1 MNSVI
6 LTKNYTEPPVCEKEI
21 LRYAGCKEAGN
32 ETMQLLSTCI
42 NEIRPLLTYKVCC
55 ITLPVK
61 INENVCDFGL
71 FSFHSKD
78 LSRNLS
84 GCESAVIFAATIGI
98 EIDRVISKYGHIAPS
113 KAVMLHAIGSER
125 VEALCDTFCEDIKLQ
140 LNTETKPRFSP
151 GYGDLS
157 LHYQKEIFSV
167 LCPEK
172 QIGLFLNDNLLMIP
186 SKSVTAII
194 GLK

>member
-1 MNSVI
+1 MI
-6 LTKNYTEPPVCEKEI
+6 LTKNYNEPPICEKEI
-21 LRYAGCKEAGN
+21 LRYAGCKEAKT
-32 ETMQLLSTCI
+32 ETLDLLSTCI
-42 NEIRPLLTYKVCC
+42 NESKPLLSYKVCYKKFPL
-55 ITLPVK
+55 I
-61 INENVCDFGL
+61 INEYDCEFGS

-84 GCESAVIFAATIGI
+84 GCKSAVIFAATIGI
-98 EIDRVISKYGHIAPS
+98 EIDRVISKYSHIAPS
-113 KAVMLHAIGSER
+113 KAIMLHAIGSER
-125 VEALCDTFCEDIKLQ
+125 VEALCDVFCEDIRMH

-157 LHYQKEIFSV
+157 LHYQKDIFSV

-172 QIGLFLNDNLLMIP
+172 QIGLYLNDNLLMIP